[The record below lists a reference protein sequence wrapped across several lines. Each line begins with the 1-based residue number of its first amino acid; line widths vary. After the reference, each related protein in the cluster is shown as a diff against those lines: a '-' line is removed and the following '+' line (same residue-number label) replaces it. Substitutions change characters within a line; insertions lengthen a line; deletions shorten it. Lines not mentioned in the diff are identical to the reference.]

1 MGIFEIFL
9 IGVGLSMD
17 AAAISMSNAM
27 VHGEK
32 KSRLFEMALMFGIFQ
47 GLMPITGFFLC
58 GIFSDVIA
66 KMGKILVML
75 ILGCI
80 GGKMLFDGFSK
91 EEEENTSA
99 KFTHSVILAQA
110 AATSI
115 DAFAVG
121 VGFRAETVE
130 IFSSSALIAVTT
142 FFIALAAVAVG
153 KRFGDMLGKKAEL
166 LGGAILV
173 AIGIKSLF

>member
-1 MGIFEIFL
+1 MGFFEIFL

-27 VHGEK
+27 VHGK
-32 KSRLFEMALMFGIFQ
+32 QRSRLLEMAFMFGFFQ
-47 GLMPITGFFLC
+47 GLMPVLGFFLC

-66 KMGKILVML
+66 RMGKILVML
-75 ILGCI
+75 ILGFI
-80 GGKMLFDGFSK
+80 GGKMLIDGLSH
-91 EEEENTSA
+91 EEQATSS
-99 KFTHSVILAQA
+99 KFTLGVIIAQA

-121 VGFRAETVE
+121 VGFRAQEVE
-130 IFSSSALIAVTT
+130 IISAALIIAVTT
-142 FFIALAAVAVG
+142 FFIALAAVCIG

-173 AIGIKSLF
+173 AIGIKSVF

>member
-1 MGIFEIFL
+1 MGVFEIFL

-27 VHGEK
+27 VHGDK
-32 KSRLFEMALMFGIFQ
+32 RSRLFEMAAMFGIFQ
-47 GLMPITGFFLC
+47 GLMPVLGFFLC

-75 ILGCI
+75 ILGFI
-80 GGKMLFDGFSK
+80 GGKMLIDGFSSEK
-91 EEEENTSA
+91 EAASA

-130 IFSSSALIAVTT
+130 IFSASALIAATT
-142 FFIALAAVAVG
+142 FCIALAAVAVG

-173 AIGIKSLF
+173 AIGIKSVF

>member
-1 MGIFEIFL
+1 MGFLEIFL

-27 VHGEK
+27 VHGKEK
-32 KSRLFEMALMFGIFQ
+32 ARLFEMAAMFGIFQ
-47 GLMPITGFFLC
+47 GLMPLLGFFLC

-66 KMGKILVML
+66 RMGKILVML
-75 ILGCI
+75 ILGFI
-80 GGKMLFDGFSK
+80 GGKMLIDGFSR
-91 EEEENTSA
+91 EEQITSS
-99 KFTHSVILAQA
+99 KFTHGVILAQA

-121 VGFRAETVE
+121 VGFRAESVE
-130 IFSSSALIAVTT
+130 IFSASVIIAVTT
-142 FFIALAAVAVG
+142 FFIALAAVAIG

-173 AIGIKSLF
+173 AIGIKSVF